1 MYRESRLSLSLKYA
15 VLILVAIAV
24 IVPLLFAVMTT
35 LKTSDEYIR
44 NPLGLPQTLYLEN
57 YREIFQKFNV
67 PRLLLNSLIL
77 TFSSVAIGCYVS
89 VMAAYAFGKMEFPG
103 RRLLSGI
110 LVPIMSVPA
119 IVMVI
124 PLFTFFS
131 SLDLINTFAAPIIV
145 YVGLIIPFSVYL
157 VTSFMDSIPN
167 EILEAATID
176 GLGTFGIFHRI
187 IIPLSLPAISTVMIT
202 QGMWIWN
209 ELLVAFIFL
218 QKEELRTVVVGLT
231 SIQGLYTTNIP
242 LMITGAV
249 VISLPLLLAF
259 IFSQRYVIRGLVEGA
274 LK

>member
-1 MYRESRLSLSLKYA
+1 MYRESRLSLLLKYA

>member
-1 MYRESRLSLSLKYA
+1 
-15 VLILVAIAV
+15 
-24 IVPLLFAVMTT
+24 MTT

-124 PLFTFFS
+124 PLFTFFRAGPDQH
-131 SLDLINTFAAPIIV
+131 LRPPIIV
-145 YVGLIIPFSVYL
+145 
-157 VTSFMDSIPN
+157 
-167 EILEAATID
+167 
-176 GLGTFGIFHRI
+176 
-187 IIPLSLPAISTVMIT
+187 
-202 QGMWIWN
+202 
-209 ELLVAFIFL
+209 
-218 QKEELRTVVVGLT
+218 
-231 SIQGLYTTNIP
+231 
-242 LMITGAV
+242 
-249 VISLPLLLAF
+249 
-259 IFSQRYVIRGLVEGA
+259 
-274 LK
+274 

>member
-1 MYRESRLSLSLKYA
+1 
-15 VLILVAIAV
+15 
-24 IVPLLFAVMTT
+24 MTT